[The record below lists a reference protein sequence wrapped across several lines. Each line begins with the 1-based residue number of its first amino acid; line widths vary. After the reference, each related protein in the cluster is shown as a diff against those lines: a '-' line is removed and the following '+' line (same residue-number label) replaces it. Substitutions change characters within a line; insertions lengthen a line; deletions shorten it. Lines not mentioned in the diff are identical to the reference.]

1 MRCVLILAHS
11 TMTPRAR
18 LFVLFAVFAVGCGV
32 WWWLSAQQPVAAPV
46 AGGGSGA
53 AASSNVPGGAR
64 AAAGA
69 EAAATGGMERAEA
82 SPSAARDG
90 GRALVVQ
97 VWLGE
102 AGVAAAGAEVFAMDQ
117 SAVAA
122 FELVEERGARFV
134 ADAAGR
140 ASLPAVR
147 GAVSIAA
154 RLPGLFGARVVD
166 PGEAGAVSVTLV
178 PDETVTVRVLDA
190 EDAPL
195 PGARVA
201 LNQRVPVVVGMEWAF
216 EELAALEREMAAL
229 TEQIRQSTAE
239 DVRKERAPELRQM
252 KIEYGRLKRRASGRR
267 GGRGAAPRGE
277 APEFAV
283 VREELA
289 RRRTDARGLAV
300 FRHFKLMQRR
310 DDPSWPEA
318 RRGRFEVAL
327 SAPLA
332 EPVAEEFSSE
342 AVPDDVLVL
351 RAPAGGRMTMRT
363 VDDDGQPFLHP
374 VHVELFQVDEQGDTV
389 GGGVKVTKAQGAAT
403 LELPFVGVDLAVEG
417 HFHLDDEAFHWI
429 ERLPAVREEGEHLA
443 FDVVVAPAGGML
455 RGVVAGAGGAEV
467 DFAVQAGPVQVE
479 VERLQ
484 LGDDGGFHLPYRHAP
499 ELEAPFRLK
508 LRRDGEPVEGGVFP
522 LARLPAA
529 GVLDVGVLQIGELEA
544 LAVGVVVDDLGAAV
558 AGAVVQLQRHE
569 ATGPLGGDM
578 EFRDEAAA
586 RVETDTDGRF
596 TIFGARERGRSR
608 LFVKAA
614 DHFPDE
620 TADLQPGD
628 DEVRVELL
636 RKAQLA
642 GVVLVPEWM
651 HPGYVRVEL
660 LPQHVPSLP
669 PGGAAE
675 RLGRIEGELLA
686 FDWLRA
692 GTYSLTFAMRGFR
705 EPFLRL
711 EDLVVTAGERGLHP
725 DLNGLDLSRYIH
737 RFEVSAVDENG
748 DQVVADR
755 PMLARITHA
764 DNTRSWMGLPVRGS
778 ASQVFSATP
787 QLEVFPM
794 ASGYVAEPQ
803 VLSPGAN
810 EVLYRRVPPVEVMLP
825 GLYALGQGVDVYV
838 ALEQL
843 DRGALPA
850 SLGAGFDNISNR
862 MSAWYE
868 KSRFSAAE
876 LKSDDIARFV
886 LPAGG
891 PHKVQLRISQGD
903 GEPQFVELGVVEV
916 ELVPG
921 GDTVRV
927 TTPYD
932 VDAVRAVVES
942 VRDGR

>member
-1 MRCVLILAHS
+1 MS
-11 TMTPRAR
+11 PRAR
-18 LFVLFAVFAVGCGV
+18 IFVSLVVVALGCGV
-32 WWWLSAQQPVAAPV
+32 WWWLGARQQVAPPVS
-46 AGGGSGA
+46 GGGEVA
-53 AASSNVPGGAR
+53 AASADTPSGEASVS
-64 AAAGA
+64 AG
-69 EAAATGGMERAEA
+69 EAVVIERAEA
-82 SPSAARDG
+82 APPSAQAG
-90 GRALVVQ
+90 GRPLVVQ
-97 VWLGE
+97 VWLGDV
-102 AGVAAAGAEVFAMDQ
+102 GVPAAGAEVFVMQ
-117 SAVAA
+117 QRGAA
-122 FELVEERGARFV
+122 SPPDVEGRGARFV

-140 ASLPAVR
+140 AALPP
-147 GAVSIAA
+147 VSGVVAIAA
-154 RLPGLFGARVVD
+154 RLPGVFGARSVAAD
-166 PGEAGAVSVTLV
+166 ESGEVALTLL
-178 PDETVTVRVLDA
+178 PDQTVTVRVVDA
-190 EDAPL
+190 SDAPVA
-195 PGARVA
+195 GALVA

-267 GGRGAAPRGE
+267 GGRGASPRGE

-300 FRHFKLMQRR
+300 FRHFQLLQRR

-351 RAPAGGRMTMRT
+351 RAPAGGTMTMRT
-363 VDDDGQPFLHP
+363 VDADGRPFLHP

-389 GGGVKVTKAQGAAT
+389 GEGVKASKAQGAAA
-403 LELPFVGVDLAVEG
+403 LGLPFVGVDLAVEG
-417 HFHLDDEAFHWI
+417 HFHLDDESFHWV
-429 ERLPAVREEGEHLA
+429 ERLPAVREEGDHLD
-443 FDVVVAPAGGML
+443 FDVVVAPEGGML
-455 RGVVAGAGGAEV
+455 RGVVAGEGGAEV

-484 LGDDGGFHLPYRHAP
+484 LNDDGGFHLPYRRAP
-499 ELEAPFRLK
+499 ELEAPFRLQ

-522 LARLPAA
+522 FARLPVE
-529 GVLDVGVLQIGELEA
+529 GVLDVGALQIGALEP

-558 AGAVVQLQRHE
+558 AGAVVQLQRQA
-569 ATGPLGGDM
+569 ATGPLRGGM

-586 RVETDTDGRF
+586 RVETDADGRF
-596 TIFGARERGRSR
+596 TVFGVRERGRSR
-608 LFVKAA
+608 LFVKAQ
-614 DHFPDE
+614 DHFPAE
-620 TADLQPGD
+620 TADLRPGD
-628 DEVRVELL
+628 DAVRVELL
-636 RKAQLA
+636 RKGVLA

-711 EDLVVTAGERGLHP
+711 EDLVVAAGANGLHP

-737 RFEVSAVDENG
+737 RFEISAVDENG
-748 DQVVADR
+748 DPVVADR

-787 QLEVFPM
+787 QLEVFPT
-794 ASGYVAEPQ
+794 ASGYVADPQ
-803 VLSPGAN
+803 VLSPGPN
-810 EVLYRRVPPVEVMLP
+810 EVLYRRVPPVEVALP
-825 GLYALGQGVDVYV
+825 GLYALGQGVEVYV

-850 SLGAGFDNISNR
+850 SLGEGFDNISNR

-868 KSRFSAAE
+868 QSRFSAAE
-876 LKSDDIARFV
+876 LQSDDIARFV
-886 LPAGG
+886 LPGGG
-891 PHKVQLRISQGD
+891 PHKVGLRVSLAD
-903 GEPQFVELGVVEV
+903 GAPQFVE
-916 ELVPG
+916 
-921 GDTVRV
+921 
-927 TTPYD
+927 
-932 VDAVRAVVES
+932 
-942 VRDGR
+942 